1 MDATHHSPILV
12 VEDNTDDSE
21 LLVRRFARAGLDD
34 SVTVISNG
42 QDALDFLSRLASPPR
57 VIFLDLK
64 LPGLTGIELLR
75 RIKQLERLQ
84 SAPVVIVSGQIT
96 PEEKAI
102 AESLGVTDFLPKPIE
117 LSAFIKIVAHTFP
130 SKPKA

>member
-117 LSAFIKIVAHTFP
+117 LSAFIKIVANTFP